1 MEKLK
6 KEYKIVNLI
15 DEYTGYKET
24 CRWAVISKLS
34 EEQLY
39 RRYGEELQSLMPLV
53 YLTEEQGIAF
63 SDYKKNEEKYDKR
76 RRRHE
81 DTYGYED
88 GISEIFHQEIT
99 YDDLFEKLIAKE
111 NHRLLVRALDTL
123 TTVQKRRLY
132 CYFVEEKSTHEI
144 AREEGTSHS
153 KVVKSLNQSIKKLK
167 KFFK

>member
-1 MEKLK
+1 MSIQDIREPA
-6 KEYKIVNLI
+6 
-15 DEYTGYKET
+15 GGQ
-24 CRWAVISKLS
+24 LS
-34 EEQLY
+34 QNCQ
-39 RRYGEELQSLMPLV
+39 RNSC
-53 YLTEEQGIAF
+53 I